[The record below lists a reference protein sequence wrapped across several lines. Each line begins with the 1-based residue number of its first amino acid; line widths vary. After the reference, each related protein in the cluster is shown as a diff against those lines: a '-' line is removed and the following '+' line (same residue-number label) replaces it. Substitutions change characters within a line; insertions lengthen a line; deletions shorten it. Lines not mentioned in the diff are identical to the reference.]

1 MTRKTM
7 PVAVAA
13 VTASVA
19 DYASDLPGVRN
30 VCPSP
35 NAATRGQEVG

>member
-19 DYASDLPGVRN
+19 DYASDLPGVEKI
-30 VCPSP
+30 CQPPSP
-35 NAATRGQEVG
+35 ATHGQEVS